1 MADSSHDDHVIGGHA
16 DAAHGT
22 SIEVPADSHG
32 DVSHGHDGQSLFAPD
47 VSMVILTWVTFG
59 IVAAVLYKIAWKPIL
74 AGLDARE
81 GKIRQSLDD
90 ADKAAKALAD
100 IDASRAAM
108 IVQAEKDT
116 QAMVAAAR
124 DEAIKAASK
133 VEAGAH
139 EKVKIMYENAERD
152 IEAVKHKAIDELRR
166 EQAGLVLSLAGRLV
180 SENLD
185 TDKNRELTDRLIAEL
200 G

>member
-1 MADSSHDDHVIGGHA
+1 MADSSHDDHVNGGHA

-32 DVSHGHDGQSLFAPD
+32 DASHGHDGQSLFAPD

-90 ADKAAKALAD
+90 ADKTAKALAD
-100 IDASRAAM
+100 IDATRAAM

-152 IEAVKHKAIDELRR
+152 IVAVKNKAIVELRR
-166 EQAGLVLSLAGRLV
+166 EQADLVLSLAGRLV
-180 SENLD
+180 TENLD